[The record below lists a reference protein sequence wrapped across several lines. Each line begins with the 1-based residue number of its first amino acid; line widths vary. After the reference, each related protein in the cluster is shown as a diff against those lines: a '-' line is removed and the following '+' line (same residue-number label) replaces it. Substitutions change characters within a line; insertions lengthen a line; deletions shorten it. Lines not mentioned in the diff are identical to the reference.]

1 MFQEK
6 SAGAVVFYGAGSK
19 VKYLLLRHE
28 LGHWDL
34 PKGWIEKGEELEET
48 ARREVA
54 EETGLKDIELISDF
68 KECVKYFFRWRNK
81 NIFKTV
87 TFFLAQTETKEVKIS
102 YEHKDFKWLSYE
114 EAIKHLTHKNVKKV
128 IKKAHKFISKKG
140 F

>member
-1 MFQEK
+1 MLFGILIENGEK
-6 SAGAVVFYGAGSK
+6 
-19 VKYLLLRHE
+19 
-28 LGHWDL
+28 
-34 PKGWIEKGEELEET
+34 LEET
-48 ARREVA
+48 AKREVA
-54 EETGLKDIELISDF
+54 EETGLKDIEFIPDF

-87 TFFLAQTETKEVKIS
+87 TFFLAETKTKDVVLS
-102 YEHKDFKWLSYE
+102 FEHIGYKWLPYE